1 LLSVISVDI
10 NAPYPGGPDIGFVE
24 LAFVLDLS
32 LVQHG
37 LPAPSCLVNGATFYS
52 APATAGTISTL
63 FGSNLGPSTGVS
75 YQLGADGL
83 IPNVLG
89 GTSLTVGGVQ
99 APLLYAQD
107 TQINFV
113 VPQQLSGNT
122 TNICITRS
130 GAQSCMVA
138 FTAPEWP
145 VIFCVSAPCTSYS
158 TGFAILNQDGT
169 LNTPSNPAS
178 LNSVIQ
184 IFGTGMGPYDRTL
197 MDGSIVGPPLA
208 HLTSQVQATFYGA
221 VTCQVEISISTF
233 PKLHAG
239 THVSRNRSFRRRSS
253 DAVGWYRSDQCTNS
267 TLGGPFD
274 DGASDIADWHPLN
287 PGYSRD
293 QIVWLYFPSFCII
306 RGRALSVF
314 VVTED
319 GPGDRNGG
327 HGSQQ
332 MEGPKELWR
341 ILRVIWP
348 LNRSQRAVQCCR

>member
-89 GTSLTVGGVQ
+89 GTSLTVGGVP

-138 FTAPEWP
+138 FTALEWP

-158 TGFAILNQDGT
+158 TGFAILNQNGT

-233 PKLHAG
+233 PICTPAPTFPGTVLFAG
-239 THVSRNRSFRRRSS
+239 
-253 DAVGWYRSDQCTNS
+253 AAPMQLVG
-267 TLGGPFD
+267 
-274 DGASDIADWHPLN
+274 I
-287 PGYSRD
+287 D
-293 QIVWLYFPSFCII
+293 QINVQIPLSAAPSTTAPLTLQI
-306 RGRALSVF
+306 GTLS
-314 VVTED
+314 T
-319 GPGDRNGG
+319 
-327 HGSQQ
+327 QA
-332 MEGPKELWR
+332 
-341 ILRVIWP
+341 ILAIK
-348 LNRSQRAVQCCR
+348 